1 MPQKLK
7 LKNNWCVYILCLNN
21 EALYTGITND
31 LNKRL
36 AQHAN
41 KKGSKYVR
49 AHLPFELVYVEKCPN
64 RSLASKRE
72 YAIKQLTRKQKMEI
86 IRRKV

>member
-21 EALYTGITND
+21 NSFYTGITND

-41 KKGSKYVR
+41 KKGSKYVKS
-49 AHLPFELVYVEKCPN
+49 HLPFKLVYVEKWPN

-72 YAIKQLTRKQKMEI
+72 YEIKQLTRKQKMEI